1 MVNNAS
7 FKPGECPALK
17 GAVCDWWWQQMI
29 QTQTPEW
36 PDNVWIPVGY
46 QNPNIEN
53 TKNMLIWSHLSGSLA
68 AFILG
73 IWMPPRA
80 SPRRRRA
87 RARLH
92 RAAEVHDVVTM
103 IQCLAGW
110 NRVKHLATKGI
121 NHWLWKEWKGQVSQV
136 QHCAI
141 LWMSALCTLRL
152 VEAGLDPDSMLPDT
166 WLRWIR
172 FDYCFVLCVA
182 EREILFMWLK
192 WCVFTIF
199 SLDRHSADAENV
211 LNCSQECVTRQVR
224 ALQCKDRSSLLTYAS
239 AGDGS
244 PHFDLVTLTAQEC
257 IMRSR
262 CWFGY
267 GLACAR
273 RFVSLVPAQPLS
285 VILRS
290 RAEGNSIAP
299 QV

>member
-1 MVNNAS
+1 MTRQRVDTCGLSKSKYWKYKKHANL
-7 FKPGECPALK
+7 KPSLWVFSGFHFGDLDA
-17 GAVCDWWWQQMI
+17 
-29 QTQTPEW
+29 TQ
-36 PDNVWIPVGY
+36 
-46 QNPNIEN
+46 
-53 TKNMLIWSHLSGSLA
+53 SLPKA
-68 AFILG
+68 
-73 IWMPPRA
+73 PPRA
-80 SPRRRRA
+80 GAPAPSSWSA
-87 RARLH
+87 WCG
-92 RAAEVHDVVTM
+92 HDDPVPCRVKS
-103 IQCLAGW
+103 
-110 NRVKHLATKGI
+110 VKHLATKGI